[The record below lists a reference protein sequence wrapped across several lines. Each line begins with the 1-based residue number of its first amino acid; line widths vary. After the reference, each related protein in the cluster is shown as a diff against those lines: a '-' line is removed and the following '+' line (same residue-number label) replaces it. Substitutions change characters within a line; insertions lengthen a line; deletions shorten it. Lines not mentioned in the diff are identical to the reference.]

1 MTPIQLMLLGG
12 LGLSAVL
19 YWSKMRSKLR
29 DRVVVFAII
38 LFGIVLVAAP
48 NLSNRLARA
57 LGVGRGADLVSYLGL
72 VGGGFCLLLLF
83 SNQRA
88 AQSQITHL
96 VREMAILRAEKPK
109 GAAVSSGMA
118 DAPFPG
124 GDESPH
130 AGA

>member
-109 GAAVSSGMA
+109 GAANSSGMG

>member
-88 AQSQITHL
+88 VQSQITHL

-109 GAAVSSGMA
+109 GAANSSGMG